1 MLVMKVFISYRRA
14 ENPQATGLIL
24 YDKLIGDK
32 LIGI

>member
-14 ENPQATGLIL
+14 ENAQATGRI
-24 YDKLIGDK
+24 YDKLIGDN